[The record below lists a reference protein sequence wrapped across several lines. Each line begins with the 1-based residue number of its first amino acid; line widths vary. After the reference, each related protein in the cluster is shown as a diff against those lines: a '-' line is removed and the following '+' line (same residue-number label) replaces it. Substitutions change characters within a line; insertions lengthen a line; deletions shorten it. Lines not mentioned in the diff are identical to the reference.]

1 MSTAKLFSIGM
12 RIAGVSL
19 LALVSTILSGCM
31 SIQTAARA
39 GNVGEVKRQL
49 AWGVNPNSRTFW
61 YRTAPLHE
69 AAAFGH
75 IRIVELLLAKG
86 ADVNIRN
93 EGGETP
99 LHYAAGHGHTRVME
113 TLLENGADPAQ
124 KGTGCGTPMQWAAR
138 NGQIQP
144 IKTLVDHGVSIDQ
157 GGSGGV
163 TALMEATSYG
173 QMATVRFLLAN
184 GADANLGNGCS
195 PLHIAAYRN
204 DIEIGR
210 ILVQHG
216 ADSTFEC
223 QGNEIPRSFVEQLGK

>member
-1 MSTAKLFSIGM
+1 MN
-12 RIAGVSL
+12 RIKSSSMTIRIVGVSL
-19 LALVSTILSGCM
+19 LTLSSTVLSGCM
-31 SIQTAARA
+31 SIQTAAGA
-39 GNVGEVKRQL
+39 GNVDEVERQL
-49 AWGVNPNSRTFW
+49 AWGVNPDSETFW

-69 AAAFGH
+69 AAVYGRA
-75 IRIVELLLAKG
+75 RIVALLLENG

-99 LHYAAGHGHTRVME
+99 LHYAAGHGHTKVME
-113 TLLENGADPAQ
+113 ILLENGADPAQ